1 MLGFRTVTITDD
13 IIFFF
18 KRQMAARLTSTEFP
32 NRLDIAS
39 DHEQYS
45 VICSCESIG
54 KYEHGYHIA
63 CLKDP
68 INYDDN
74 LHHLRWLR
82 YHDGVALEGP

>member
-45 VICSCESIG
+45 VICSCENIG

-63 CLKDP
+63 CLEDP